1 MEFQTNFKFLK
12 LQEITRKNAEEL
24 KEGEKTFFKIDLLD
38 NQNNPCSFMV
48 FKTEVKEKIIK
59 MQLKSLQ
66 DVLIAFSVTYNKNWN
81 VNLIDID
88 IR

>member
-12 LQEITRKNAEEL
+12 LQEIKRKNSEQL

-38 NQNNPCSFMV
+38 NQNNFCSFMI
-48 FKTEVKEKIIK
+48 FKPDIKDKIIK

-66 DVLIAFSVTYNKNWN
+66 DVLIAFRLSYDKTWN
-81 VNLIDID
+81 VNFIDID
-88 IR
+88 VR